1 MAYIYV
7 ISIVISNVIHYLFR
21 ASAGSK
27 LALGWELQKG
37 SAPFESDI
45 PFKK

>member
-1 MAYIYV
+1 M
-7 ISIVISNVIHYLFR
+7 NVMTTNSLTHLIINPSR

-27 LALGWELQKG
+27 LALGWDLQKG

-45 PFKK
+45 PFEK

>member
-1 MAYIYV
+1 MTENLLKCLCNYIY
-7 ISIVISNVIHYLFR
+7 SFR

-37 SAPFESDI
+37 SAPFESDV
-45 PFKK
+45 PFEK